1 MDSKNI
7 DIQELRKTYKINDS
21 LQKLDDDLIG
31 LQSVKKRITEIT
43 AILFMDKIRQDFGL
57 SKYYPG
63 LHLSLIHI

>member
-43 AILFMDKIRQDFGL
+43 AILFG
-57 SKYYPG
+57 
-63 LHLSLIHI
+63 